1 MATGVVYVRPQDQDG
16 LLSFGVSGKLW
27 RGALVMY
34 DRRTRSLWS
43 QQASRAIAG
52 PLAGQDLEILEST
65 VTDWKSW
72 RAAYPA
78 TTVIVRTP
86 SSSDVGFDASY
97 LVAGMLALVLVGMA
111 LRRRRRS

>member
-1 MATGVVYVRPQDQDG
+1 MATGVVYVRPEDQDG
-16 LLSFGVSGKLW
+16 LLDFGVSGKLW

-52 PLAGQDLEILEST
+52 PLVGQDLEILEST

-86 SSSDVGFDASY
+86 GVSRVDFEASY
-97 LVAGMLALVLVGMA
+97 LVAGLLASMLVVMA

>member
-1 MATGVVYVRPQDQDG
+1 MAAGVVYVRPRDQEGILD
-16 LLSFGVSGKLW
+16 FGVSGKLW

-65 VTDWKSW
+65 VTDWRSW
-72 RAAYPA
+72 RASHPA
-78 TTVIVRTP
+78 TTVIVR
-86 SSSDVGFDASY
+86 SSGASAGHHVRY
-97 LVAGMLALVLVGMA
+97 IVAATLALMLILVA
-111 LRRRRRS
+111 LRRRQRS